1 MVLSLASEN
10 IFVRNVTD
18 AGKAVKAMLENIRNV
33 PNAKLIVGQ

>member
-10 IFVRNVTD
+10 IFARNVTD
-18 AGKAVKAMLENIRNV
+18 VGKAVKVMLGNIRNV